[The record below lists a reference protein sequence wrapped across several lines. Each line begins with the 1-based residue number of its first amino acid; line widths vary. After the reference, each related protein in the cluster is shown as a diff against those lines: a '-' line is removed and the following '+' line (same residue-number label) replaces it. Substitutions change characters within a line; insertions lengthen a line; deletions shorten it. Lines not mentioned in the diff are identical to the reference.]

1 MSITGHQPPEP
12 RRYRALAGLTD
23 EQVLDAILAAVRAI
37 ALEDGVPGRLSR
49 RGYGQFSVEVVVQDY
64 ALVNVRVGSV
74 GSMKP

>member
-1 MSITGHQPPEP
+1 VSITGHQPPEP